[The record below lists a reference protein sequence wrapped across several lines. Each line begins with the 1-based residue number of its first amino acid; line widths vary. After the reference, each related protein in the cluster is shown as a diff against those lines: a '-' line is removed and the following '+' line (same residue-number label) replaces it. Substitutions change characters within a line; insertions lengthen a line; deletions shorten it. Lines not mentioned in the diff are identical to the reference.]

1 MPRTEGCT
9 EAGTSTIVGMIYHE
23 DGEHTFENG
32 EVMTDQERRQAP
44 LGWCG
49 KCMTRAHD
57 ADKRR
62 IAVALVN
69 GTGLCVTCLEKERI
83 ARTFGGYGRP
93 EDDDPDRAM
102 P

>member
-1 MPRTEGCT
+1 MSAR
-9 EAGTSTIVGMIYHE
+9 
-23 DGEHTFENG
+23 D
-32 EVMTDQERRQAP
+32 RQYAP

-49 KCMTRAHD
+49 KCMTTAHD

-69 GTGLCVTCLEKERI
+69 GTGLCLNCLEKEPI
-83 ARTFGGYGRP
+83 ARTFGGYGRLNR
-93 EDDDPDRAM
+93 DRNHDNNG

>member
-1 MPRTEGCT
+1 M
-9 EAGTSTIVGMIYHE
+9 
-23 DGEHTFENG
+23 FEVRIG
-32 EVMTDQERRQAP
+32 VVMADQERRRAP

-49 KCMTRAHD
+49 KCMTSAHD

-62 IAVALVN
+62 IDVALVN

-93 EDDDPDRAM
+93 DDDDDLDSTEP
-102 P
+102 

>member
-1 MPRTEGCT
+1 M
-9 EAGTSTIVGMIYHE
+9 TS
-23 DGEHTFENG
+23 
-32 EVMTDQERRQAP
+32 
-44 LGWCG
+44 
-49 KCMTRAHD
+49 AHD

-93 EDDDPDRAM
+93 DEEDDLDSTEP
-102 P
+102 